1 MKTTTQQN
9 MIATSATAFQFITD
23 EAASQSALNKG
34 GDITKASKRE
44 VMDAAMNFIEAKRY
58 EKVLEERPVM
68 IEETS
73 EAGESVL
80 VDSGETELVEVEHD
94 RFAEAIQSVLALRLD
109 TVRTNSATAKVKSLE
124 AELAELKALL
134 AAKG

>member
-1 MKTTTQQN
+1 MKTTTAQN
-9 MIATSATAFQFITD
+9 MIATSLACFTFIGD

-44 VMDAAMNFIEAKRY
+44 VMDAAMNFIEANRY
-58 EKVLEERPVM
+58 EKVLEEQPIM
-68 IEETS
+68 IEETN
-73 EAGESVL
+73 EQGEVTL
-80 VDSGETELVEVEHD
+80 ADSGEVEIVEVEHD